1 MSAYSAPERNTGT
14 FISAYHPKKIFST
27 DHTHSG
33 FGDGDVKKSGSN
45 DFTGTNS
52 FSNETTFTNTNPI
65 TLETDSGSTTLM
77 FKESDTTTATI
88 DFSTDENSNGD
99 LDIRANKVI
108 LKSSAGTD
116 AVSISSDK
124 MTTTSLPECSAT
136 PSTANQL
143 INKTYADTKVG
154 KSGNETVAGVK
165 NFTNNVGVGTS
176 SPQRGIHI
184 HTSNDSGIQFTTS
197 GTGSGLE
204 NGARITMSATEFNLV
219 NRQDGNMRFWTHG
232 QERVR
237 IDGNGNVGIG
247 TTSPEQKLHIASH
260 MKLADNTFIYLNN
273 NNYMRIGGTSD
284 NKIHFYGNGNPKI
297 TMNNNGDL
305 GIGTTSPTKAK
316 VEINGSINY
325 YVSNAR
331 YFTNST
337 SNYSGVTSQ
346 NRPLSLYTSNMIA
359 THQLHVFSDERIKK
373 NITEVPD
380 NLSLQI
386 LRDLPIKYYNY
397 VDEIEQ
403 GTRKVIGFIAQ
414 EIKSIIPTAVSI
426 GEDTIP
432 DEYRLLEDFTW
443 GKTED
448 GKFKLS
454 CDLQNC
460 RGIKY
465 KFKVSND
472 TERESEDIE
481 VVANDDDTFTF
492 DNQYSNIF
500 LFGKEVNDFHRLDK
514 AQIFAVGMSALQEID
529 RQQQADKAK
538 IATLEQSLALLE
550 ERISALENPTT

>member
-1 MSAYSAPERNTGT
+1 MSAYSAPERNTGA
-14 FISAYHPKKIFST
+14 FISGYYPKKIFST

-33 FGDGDVKKSGSN
+33 FGVGDVKKSGSN

-52 FSNETTFTNTNPI
+52 FSNETTFSNTNPI
-65 TLETDSGSTTLM
+65 TLETESGSTTLK
-77 FKESDTTTATI
+77 FKESDTTHGTIEFRTADI
-88 DFSTDENSNGD
+88 TDGD
-99 LDIRANKVI
+99 LRILANRVA
-108 LKSSAGTD
+108 LKTSAGTD

-184 HTSNDSGIQFTTS
+184 HTTNDSGIQFTTS

-247 TTSPEQKLHIASH
+247 TTSPEQKLHIAGN
-260 MKLADNTFIYLNN
+260 MKLQDNTFIYLSN
-273 NNYMRIGGTSD
+273 NNYMRIRGTND
-284 NKIHFYGNGNPKI
+284 NKIQFYGNGNPKI

-305 GIGTTSPTKAK
+305 GIGTTTPTKAK

-337 SNYSGVTSQ
+337 SIYSGVTSQ
-346 NRPLSLYTSNMIA
+346 SRPLSLYTSNMIA

-380 NLSLQI
+380 NLSLNI

-397 VDEIEQ
+397 VDDIQ
-403 GTRKVIGFIAQ
+403 RGTNRVIGFIAQ
-414 EIKSIIPTAVSI
+414 EVKDILPNAVAI
-426 GEDTIP
+426 EKDTIP
-432 DEYRLLEDFTW
+432 DEYRLLEDFSW
-443 GKTED
+443 KETED
-448 GKFKLS
+448 GKFHLS

-465 KFKVSND
+465 KFKVSNNPD
-472 TERESEDIE
+472 IESEDIE
-481 VVANDDDTFTF
+481 IVANDDNTFTF
-492 DNQYSNIF
+492 DKQYSHIF
-500 LFGKEVNDFHRLDK
+500 LYGREVDDFHRLDK
-514 AQIFAVGMSALQEID
+514 AQIFAVGMSALQEVD
-529 RQQQADKAK
+529 RQLQAEKAK
-538 IATLEQSLALLE
+538 VSALEA
-550 ERISALENPTT
+550 RISALENPST

>member
-1 MSAYSAPERNTGT
+1 MSSYSAPERLSGSFN
-14 FISAYHPKKIFST
+14 SRLHPKKVVAT
-27 DHTHSG
+27 DHIHTSLG
-33 FGDGDVKKSGSN
+33 VGDVKKAADN
-45 DFTGTNS
+45 EFTGTNS

-65 TLETDSGSTTLM
+65 TLETESGSTTLK
-77 FKESDTTTATI
+77 FQESDTTTATI
-88 DFSTDENSNGD
+88 DFSTDENSSGD

-247 TTSPEQKLHIASH
+247 TTSPEQKLHIAGN
-260 MKLADNTFIYLNN
+260 MKLQDNTFIYLSN
-273 NNYMRIGGTSD
+273 NNYMRIRGTND
-284 NKIHFYGNGNPKI
+284 NKIQFYGNGNPKI

-305 GIGTTSPTKAK
+305 GIGTTTPTKAK

-337 SNYSGVTSQ
+337 SIYSGVTSQ
-346 NRPLSLYTSNMIA
+346 SRPLSLYTSNMIA

-380 NLSLQI
+380 NLSLNI

-397 VDEIEQ
+397 VDDIQ
-403 GTRKVIGFIAQ
+403 RGTNRVIGFIAQ
-414 EIKSIIPTAVSI
+414 EVKDILPNAVAI
-426 GEDTIP
+426 EKDTIP
-432 DEYRLLEDFTW
+432 DEYRLLEDFSW
-443 GKTED
+443 KETED
-448 GKFKLS
+448 GKFHLS

-465 KFKVSND
+465 KFKVSNNPD
-472 TERESEDIE
+472 IESEDIE
-481 VVANDDDTFTF
+481 IVANDDNTFTF
-492 DNQYSNIF
+492 DKQYSHIF
-500 LFGKEVNDFHRLDK
+500 LYGREVDDFHRLDK
-514 AQIFAVGMSALQEID
+514 AQIFAVGMSALQEVD
-529 RQQQADKAK
+529 RQLQAEKAK
-538 IATLEQSLALLE
+538 ISALEA
-550 ERISALENPTT
+550 RISALENPST